1 MTEVSFSPCPIFS
14 GEVEDYY
21 CTSCHTTCSGLSL
34 LVGPH
39 TGHNRVP
46 LTAAIKYLPA
56 ALQRDAS
63 TLVTRIQEEYVRP
76 KTAHCNTLHATLT
89 HMQQERQRKRR
100 QLEELQRELGTLD
113 KNIDTLTEEC
123 AMALCHW
130 SHQREGFLRQVQ
142 RLLQGADTIAKT
154 LATRVRD
161 TNNSQRSV
169 KANGAAPA
177 IVLPPGARQAVKEE
191 LNELRRL
198 LAQPLAWLE
207 YEEGESAAGGGNAEA
222 KELGEAWQEMQPG
235 CLATDGGGAVVGHR
249 STKESYRQMSG
260 VSGLSRRGHSRQ
272 LVPSD
277 AAAVLEQLL
286 ATHREPQIRRASPPL
301 SAASS
306 TFEEDGASGCDT
318 LSETSARTEQRRW
331 QRDFKQ
337 RERLLREGLDRCMC
351 CDTLSMQRATAK
363 AMTSDETDVN
373 YLSGSSGSGSGSGS
387 GSVREAVDYL
397 LRHPRHR

>member
-63 TLVTRIQEEYVRP
+63 ALVTRIQEEYVRP
-76 KTAHCNTLHATLT
+76 KTAHCNTLHVTLT

-130 SHQREGFLRQVQ
+130 SHQREGFLRHVQ

-154 LATRVRD
+154 LATQVRD

-191 LNELRRL
+191 LHELRRL
-198 LAQPLAWLE
+198 LVQPLAWLE
-207 YEEGESAAGGGNAEA
+207 YEEGAAAAGGGSAEA
-222 KELGEAWQEMQPG
+222 QELGEVWQEMQPG
-235 CLATDGGGAVVGHR
+235 CLATGGGGAVVDHR
-249 STKESYRQMSG
+249 GTKESCRPISG
-260 VSGLSRRGHSRQ
+260 VSGLSHRGHSRQ
-272 LVPSD
+272 LMPSD
-277 AAAVLEQLL
+277 TAAVLEQHL
-286 ATHREPQIRRASPPL
+286 ATHWKPQTQPQTRRASPPL

-306 TFEEDGASGCDT
+306 TSEEDGACGCDT

-331 QRDFKQ
+331 RRDFKQ

-351 CDTLSMQRATAK
+351 CDALSMQRATAK
-363 AMTSDETDVN
+363 TMMSDETDVN
-373 YLSGSSGSGSGSGS
+373 YLSGSSGSGSGS
-387 GSVREAVDYL
+387 VREAVDYL
-397 LRHPRHR
+397 LSHPRQR